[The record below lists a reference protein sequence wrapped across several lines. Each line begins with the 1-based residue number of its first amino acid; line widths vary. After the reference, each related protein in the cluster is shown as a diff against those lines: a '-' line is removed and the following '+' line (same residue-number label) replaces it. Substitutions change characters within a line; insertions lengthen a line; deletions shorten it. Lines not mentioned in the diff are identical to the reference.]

1 MARLLIAYYSR
12 TGHTEQMAESVAE
25 GARQVEAV
33 EVDLKPVGKIEA
45 KDLLDYDAI
54 VFGSPTYYGTMAAE
68 VKKLIDE
75 SVSLH
80 GKLAGKVG
88 GAFASSA
95 NVAGGNETTVLDLL
109 KALLVHGMIIRGDAV
124 GDHYGPVAI
133 GAPDQ
138 RAKEGCQKLGRMVAE
153 LTMKLHA

>member
-1 MARLLIAYYSR
+1 MAKMLIGYYSR
-12 TGHTEQMAESVAE
+12 TGHTEQMAQAVAE
-25 GARQVEAV
+25 GARELEGV
-33 EVDLKPVGKIEA
+33 EVDLKPVAQIEA
-45 KDLLDYDAI
+45 AQLLDYDDI
-54 VFGSPTYYGTMAAE
+54 ILGSPTYYGTMAAE
-68 VKKLIDE
+68 LKKLLDE

-109 KALLVHGMIIRGDAV
+109 KAMLVHGMVIRGDAV

-138 RAKEGCQKLGRMVAE
+138 RATEGCRKLGRLVGE
-153 LTMKLHA
+153 LTVKLHG